1 MKYSGGMFS
10 GYKSVLCACEIMV
23 LGHRCTPEGRL
34 PDPTRVDKISNWGTL
49 KDLTDVRAFV
59 GTILVGVCRMFIR
72 HFAHRAHHLV
82 KLTRKDMPFEYGPDQ
97 VAAQE
102 DLRQA
107 LLDSL
112 ALRPLDYTSGASVIL
127 SVGTSCIAV
136 RFILGQCDIDN
147 PKLRYFA
154 QFGSI
159 TLNDHET

>member
-1 MKYSGGMFS
+1 MKYSGGTFS
-10 GYKSVLCACEIMV
+10 GYKSVLCAREIMV

-59 GTILVGVCRMFIR
+59 GTIGVCRMFIR

-102 DLRQA
+102 DLKQA
-107 LLDSL
+107 LLDSP

-127 SVGTSCIAV
+127 SVDTSCIAV
-136 RFILGQCDIDN
+136 GFILGQCDIDN
-147 PKLRYFA
+147 PKL
-154 QFGSI
+154 
-159 TLNDHET
+159 